1 MTKYISLCPC
11 IAFFKAGKGL
21 FGGIA
26 LLMQLS
32 VLFWPAAVA
41 WAREYEQQTAITA
54 LLADYASKYP
64 VPMSVL
70 VDQFRSRTTAK
81 FAHQRGFM
89 PMARQPVL
97 VSN

>member
-1 MTKYISLCPC
+1 MTKTISLCPC
-11 IAFFKAGKGL
+11 IAFFKGGKVQSGV
-21 FGGIA
+21 IA

-41 WAREYEQQTAITA
+41 WAREYEHQTAISS

-70 VDQFRSRTTAK
+70 VDQYRPRTRAK
-81 FAHQRGFM
+81 FSHQRGFL
-89 PMARQPVL
+89 PLPVQSAL
-97 VSN
+97 MSN